1 MDHVIL
7 IINKGIAA
15 MYKKYFERLLIK
27 EHHSEPANINFSDFD
42 YLIYFLFLFV
52 HWNFSF
58 YFSFLNMFSA

>member
-1 MDHVIL
+1 
-7 IINKGIAA
+7 